1 MPNPINYFDD
11 LIKRLSKAGNA
22 AVRHHSPAFDGH
34 KNAFFPDGMPQDT
47 QLWMIDPQNTLARIT
62 YPPRLRGQATS
73 RLAGSPYQTD
83 FDLGKVRKDF
93 LYLYPTTSQLEDAT
107 APWASKDRASQI
119 RNRYILGAEGA
130 AQRLKDGNYKYHIAG
145 AAVNPLNAAR
155 HEIRHGIANPALE
168 YVDAS
173 QGLGPY
179 LRSDDEMLSRLGAM
193 SDLHVEETGRLIN
206 SRKDAEQALVRY
218 WYKNE
223 DDIPTN
229 MYMDDFENSKER
241 RDKMT
246 SMLQRLLTVP
256 AVGAAASSQMD
267 NSNQG
272 R

>member
-22 AVRHHSPAFDGH
+22 AIRVPKKEFAPGS
-34 KNAFFPDGMPQDT
+34 NTFFPEGVPKGT
-47 QLWMIDPQNTLARIT
+47 QVWFINPHETLAHLAYPPHLREQALARIADSPYQVPT
-62 YPPRLRGQATS
+62 STFSDSLYIYPTTS
-73 RLAGSPYQTD
+73 RLAHSSLPRMG
-83 FDLGKVRKDF
+83 L
-93 LYLYPTTSQLEDAT
+93 A
-107 APWASKDRASQI
+107 
-119 RNRYILGAEGA
+119 GA
-130 AQRLKDGNYKYHIAG
+130 AQRFDASAAEQAGGKLRSYRYHVAG
-145 AAVNPLNAAR
+145 AADNPLVTAR

-179 LRSDDEMLSRLGAM
+179 LRADDEMLSRLGDI
-193 SDLHVEETGRLIN
+193 SDLHVEKYGKLVT
-206 SRKDAEQALVRY
+206 SPKDAGRAMEAY
-218 WYKNE
+218 WVNNM
-223 DDIPTN
+223 DDIPAN
-229 MYMDDFENSKER
+229 VYYDDFTNNKER

-246 SMLQRLLTVP
+246 HMLQRLLTVP

>member
-1 MPNPINYFDD
+1 MPNPINYLDD
-11 LIKRLSKAGNA
+11 LLKRLSKVGSA
-22 AVRHHSPAFDGH
+22 AVRHHSPAHAGH
-34 KNAFFPDGMPQDT
+34 KNSFFPEGMPHDT
-47 QLWMIDPQNTLARIT
+47 QLWMIDPQSTLASIT

-83 FDLGKVRKDF
+83 FDLGKVRTDSLF
-93 LYLYPTTSQLEDAT
+93 IYPKTSKLTHSSLQNMGMD
-107 APWASKDRASQI
+107 
-119 RNRYILGAEGA
+119 GA
-130 AQRLKDGNYKYHIAG
+130 AEPLKDGSYRYHIAG
-145 AAVNPLNAAR
+145 ASENPLVAAR

-193 SDLHVEETGRLIN
+193 SDLHVEKTGRLIN
-206 SRKDAEQALVRY
+206 SRKDAEQAMVRY

>member
-1 MPNPINYFDD
+1 MANPINYFDD
-11 LIKRLSKAGNA
+11 LIRRLSKAGSA
-22 AVRHHSPAFDGH
+22 AVRHHSPGFDGH

-47 QLWMIDPQNTLARIT
+47 QLWMIDPHEALSKMT
-62 YPPRLRGQATS
+62 YPPDLRRQAEARLE
-73 RLAGSPYQTD
+73 GSPYQTSPYSTH
-83 FDLGKVRKDF
+83 RKDL

-107 APWASKDRASQI
+107 APWASQERAYQM
-119 RNRYILGAEGA
+119 RNRYILGMEGA
-130 AQRLKDGNYKYHIAG
+130 SQRLKDGNYKYHIAG
-145 AAVNPLNAAR
+145 AAANPLNAAR

-179 LRSDDEMLSRLGAM
+179 LRSDDEMLSRLGTM
-193 SDLHVEETGRLIN
+193 SDLHVERYGKLIN
-206 SRKDAEQALVRY
+206 SPKDAEQALVNY

-229 MYMDDFENSKER
+229 VYMDDFENSKER

-267 NSNQG
+267 NSNQ
-272 R
+272 RR